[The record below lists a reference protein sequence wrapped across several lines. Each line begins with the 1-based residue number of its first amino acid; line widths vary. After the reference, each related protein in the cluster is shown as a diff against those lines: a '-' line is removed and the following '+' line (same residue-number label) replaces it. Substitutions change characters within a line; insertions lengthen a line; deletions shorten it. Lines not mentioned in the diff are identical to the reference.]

1 MTLESPQARIG
12 AAATEI
18 FLSRPQNCA
27 EAVVLALNRH
37 LTGGLAPAQAAGVA
51 SGFSLGLGGA
61 GCLCGALSGAT
72 LCIGLFLAPKG
83 DRLERRAAR
92 KAAKALHHSFL
103 ELHGSVCCRELC
115 PGPGRRNR
123 DPRKTL
129 LRAHRLRRGRGRPA
143 HPGDPP
149 GTGGHGLRP
158 GSGPLLPPA
167 PPPAPLI
174 PRPASPRPTALREPR
189 KFLLPSAPGIHYP

>member
-115 PGPGRRNR
+115 RALGDETEARAKRCSALTGYAAAEAARLILETRPELAGTGFAPAPG
-123 DPRKTL
+123 L
-129 LRAHRLRRGRGRPA
+129 FSRLRRL
-143 HPGDPP
+143 
-149 GTGGHGLRP
+149 LRP
-158 GSGPLLPPA
+158 
-167 PPPAPLI
+167 
-174 PRPASPRPTALREPR
+174 
-189 KFLLPSAPGIHYP
+189 

>member
-37 LTGGLAPAQAAGVA
+37 LTGGLPPAQAAGVA

-72 LCIGLFLAPKG
+72 LCLGLFLAPRG

-92 KAAKALHHSFL
+92 KAAKALHQSFL
-103 ELHGSVCCRELC
+103 EAHGSACCRELC
-115 PGPGRRNR
+115 RAASGDETEARAKRCAAITGFAAAEAARLILEIRPELAGTGFAPAPG
-123 DPRKTL
+123 L
-129 LRAHRLRRGRGRPA
+129 FSRLRRL
-143 HPGDPP
+143 
-149 GTGGHGLRP
+149 LRP
-158 GSGPLLPPA
+158 
-167 PPPAPLI
+167 
-174 PRPASPRPTALREPR
+174 
-189 KFLLPSAPGIHYP
+189 